1 MYLYKPSTFLI
12 WTVNTKL
19 QEQCNGHIP
28 YITTEQ
34 YNGIVFDQSNIW
46 CQLWK
51 IAITPNLFL
60 NKHLGEDSME
70 NLLQWKQNGTISQYL
85 NTIQWHQCSVNSLIK
100 RFDIT
105 LILFLCKIPADY
117 DQLVC
122 FSGAYHSE
130 VTICHVLRHFPEILH
145 EREVIFVRT
154 LAYVYEYVLKISL
167 NGKCVDYI

>member
-51 IAITPNLFL
+51 IAITPILFL

-70 NLLQWKQNGTISQYL
+70 NLLQWKQNRTIFQYL

-122 FSGAYHSE
+122 FSGTYHSE
-130 VTICHVLRHFPEILH
+130 IATSKWQYAMCWD
-145 EREVIFVRT
+145 IF
-154 LAYVYEYVLKISL
+154 LKFFMKEKWYL
-167 NGKCVDYI
+167 